1 MINLVI
7 DGRHVDEFSD
17 DELVALNQSLGQ
29 RVDAINLN
37 RKIINAA
44 LASRR
49 VKAQALAHAKVAG
62 LPDVV
67 AEAVANEAVR
77 HFETDSGIHAVAPGA
92 TLTTTAAAT
101 A

>member
-7 DGRHVDEFSD
+7 DGRPASEFSD
-17 DELVALNQSLGQ
+17 DELVALNQTLGQ
-29 RVDAINLN
+29 KVDAINFN
-37 RKIINAA
+37 RRIINVA

-49 VKAQALAHAKVAG
+49 VKAQALEHAKVAG

-77 HFETDSGIHAVAPGA
+77 HYEADNGVHAVAPGA
-92 TLTTTAAAT
+92 TLTTTAAAG
-101 A
+101 